1 MYFIFIMIIAVN
13 AIIYFYSYN
22 FSVRYAYKNSGLE
35 NFFIIKDKGIL
46 ANLVGNFMNESQYK
60 VF

>member
-1 MYFIFIMIIAVN
+1 MIIAVN